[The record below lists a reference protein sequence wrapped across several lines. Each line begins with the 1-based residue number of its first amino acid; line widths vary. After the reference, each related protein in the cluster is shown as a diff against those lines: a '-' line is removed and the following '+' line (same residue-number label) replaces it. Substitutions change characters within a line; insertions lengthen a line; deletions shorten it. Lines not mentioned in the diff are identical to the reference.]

1 MIRCQEK
8 SFVLIQKG
16 ELMSIFSDRLAEL
29 RKKRGLTQQQ
39 IADELSVNRVTYTNW
54 EKGNR
59 EPSFENLIKLAGI
72 LGTTSDYLLG
82 KSDNNIDMHNIESE
96 LDTLT
101 EEEIINLGKAN
112 IIDTKMSLII
122 AANETGYSLEQL
134 VELLAQTDKEREWLN
149 QIVQTLKKELEEF
162 RSQEQSGNTLET
174 TDTK

>member
-1 MIRCQEK
+1 M
-8 SFVLIQKG
+8 IQKG

>member
-1 MIRCQEK
+1 
-8 SFVLIQKG
+8 
-16 ELMSIFSDRLAEL
+16 MSIFSDRLAEL

-82 KSDNNIDMHNIESE
+82 KSDSNIDMHNIESE

>member
-1 MIRCQEK
+1 M
-8 SFVLIQKG
+8 IQKG

-82 KSDNNIDMHNIESE
+82 KSDSNIDMHNIESE

>member
-1 MIRCQEK
+1 
-8 SFVLIQKG
+8 
-16 ELMSIFSDRLAEL
+16 MSIFSDRLAEL

-134 VELLAQTDKEREWLN
+134 VELLAQTDKEREWLD

>member
-1 MIRCQEK
+1 M
-8 SFVLIQKG
+8 IQKG

-134 VELLAQTDKEREWLN
+134 VELLAQTDKEREWLD